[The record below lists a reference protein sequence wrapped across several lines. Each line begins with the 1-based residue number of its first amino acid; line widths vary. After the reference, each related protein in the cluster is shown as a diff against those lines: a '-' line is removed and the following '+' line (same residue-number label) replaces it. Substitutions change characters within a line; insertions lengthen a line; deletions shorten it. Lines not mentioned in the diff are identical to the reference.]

1 MAVRYITV
9 TPVTN
14 LFKPATRAFGDLA
27 IVGKVDGDATGPK
40 KTPVPITNPDSVTD
54 KANLAGANLA
64 VDDKAWFKGDLGNSV
79 RKALSQNPGPTT
91 VWAVAID
98 PADAGNGT
106 SLALAEVGKLDVQIV
121 SLANTPLT
129 SVAGKTE
136 IESLAA
142 HVNTVSNTGGDGKE
156 RIGIAMLGKGVT
168 DAGLLTSNMSINRMV
183 MVAHRSDEDAAAAV
197 AGVIGGH
204 EPQISLLLKQVQ
216 VGTDGLFSDSEIDAF
231 NTARINWL
239 TDPTLIPGK
248 GLFLGEG
255 YTLGSEQPY
264 IDVVRVIDDVSFT
277 LKATLIN
284 SIGNL
289 RISRSGLR
297 ALESQMTAVL
307 EDYREREVLDEY
319 QVLLPILVLLDKD
332 PTSLN
337 DTELQQIH
345 NARVSR
351 TVAAIVS
358 VKYAGAIHRL
368 NITLKFE

>member
-27 IVGKVDGDATGPK
+27 IVGTVDATATGPK

-54 KANLAGANLA
+54 KSNAAGANLA
-64 VDDKAWFKGDLGNSV
+64 VDNQAWFKGDLGKSV

-98 PADAGNGT
+98 PADAGNGL

-121 SLANTPLT
+121 ALANTPLT

-168 DAGLLTSNMSINRMV
+168 DAALVSSNMSINRMV

-216 VGTDGLFSDSEIDAF
+216 VDTDGLFSDSEIQAF
-231 NTARINWL
+231 DTARINWL

-248 GLFLGEG
+248 GLVMGEG
-255 YTLGSEQPY
+255 YTLGTDQPY
-264 IDVVRVIDDVSFT
+264 IDVVRVIDDVSFK
-277 LKATLIN
+277 LKATLID
-284 SIGNL
+284 SIGKL

-297 ALESQMTAVL
+297 ALESQMAAVL
-307 EDYREREVLDEY
+307 ENYKEREVLDEY

-332 PTSLN
+332 PNSLN

-351 TVAAIVS
+351 TVSAIIS